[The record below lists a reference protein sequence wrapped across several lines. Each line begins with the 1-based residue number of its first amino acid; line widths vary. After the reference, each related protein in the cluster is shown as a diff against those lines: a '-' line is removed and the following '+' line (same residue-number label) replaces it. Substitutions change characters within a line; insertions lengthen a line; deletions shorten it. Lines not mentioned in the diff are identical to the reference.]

1 MKKLIVL
8 LAVIFTL
15 SAGELSAQ
23 QSLRF
28 GNVSLKD
35 TSGSVK
41 TNGGIYTDFIEL
53 NSLRLKTDIG
63 TDLIFS
69 GQNMGLLIFMGNNI
83 AEFHPNGLNTFVPI
97 YPSQYSSSEIS
108 GLSVDN
114 GAMII
119 DSDTGEL
126 LIFLN
131 DTWNTVAINPK

>member
-35 TSGSVK
+35 TLGSIK
-41 TNGGIYTDFIEL
+41 TSGGIYTDFVEL
-53 NSLRLKTDIG
+53 NSLILKTDIG
-63 TDLIFS
+63 SHLLLS
-69 GQNMGLLIFMGNNI
+69 GQNLGLLIYMENDI
-83 AEFHPNGLNTFVPI
+83 TEFHPNGINAFVPI
-97 YPSQYSSSEIS
+97 YPSQYSSSEIG
-108 GLSVDN
+108 GLSVEN
-114 GAMII
+114 GAIVI
-119 DSDTGEL
+119 DSDSGEL

-131 DTWNTVAINPK
+131 DMWNTVTINPK